1 MDTHI
6 RGVALLIV
14 SILALWGAA
23 KLAGPVFDEAFGDSG
38 AIIARSPDEDS
49 DSSRIGEAG
58 ETTEAPLTFD
68 EISTL
73 QWLLGVEGFLDPDSD
88 VDGLLGPITEAAIVR
103 AKATFAIPTAG
114 DRILLSLLE
123 GRNTDLFGAAD
134 SAETIP
140 IQ

>member
-6 RGVALLIV
+6 RGVALLV
-14 SILALWGAA
+14 LLGAALWGAA
-23 KLAGPVFDEAFGDSG
+23 KLAGPVLDEAFGDEG

-49 DSSRIGEAG
+49 DSSRIGEVG
-58 ETTEAPLTFD
+58 ENTEAPLTFN

-123 GRNTDLFGAAD
+123 GRNTDLFGTVD
-134 SAETIP
+134 SAETNP
-140 IQ
+140 VQ